1 MSRLSLRVPPF
12 SREREQKPHFSQP
25 GTFEFEYV
33 CRWKALHEI
42 DKQQRQLVDKNI
54 REAKEKLEAELESA
68 KNEHQLMLMTQGQ
81 PGFYFRPL
89 SLPASTAFCSYI
101 LA

>member
-1 MSRLSLRVPPF
+1 MSIWHPCSFSWLFVSSRVAPF

-33 CRWKALHEI
+33 SRWKALHEL
-42 DKQQRQLVDKNI
+42 DKQQRQLVEKSI

-68 KNEHQLMLMTQGQ
+68 KNEHQLMLMTQGD
-81 PGFYFRPL
+81 PVF
-89 SLPASTAFCSYI
+89 
-101 LA
+101 